1 MGGKV
6 FAKSVFS
13 EVHYFSNLSIIN
25 IVQLLSCRKERYI
38 SLVFQTFQFLQS
50 RADRDLLFTIDKDE
64 VSSLV
69 SGEELSILRR
79 QYNNNAFILIL
90 HAGFCS
96 KISWEETSSCN
107 VFTFIFLVSSF
118 QYSDSDWRPL
128 QLVETRKES
137 SKHYWQQDC
146 LCI

>member
-50 RADRDLLFTIDKDE
+50 RAERDLLFTIDKDE

-96 KISWEETSSCN
+96 KISSEETSSCN

-118 QYSDSDWRPL
+118 QYSDSD
-128 QLVETRKES
+128 
-137 SKHYWQQDC
+137 
-146 LCI
+146 